1 MRRGIP
7 LGPVQHLLK
16 GLPSYIPSSRR
27 SEASSRLVDVGQ
39 PQIHVAASWGHHQEG
54 GVELHAAD
62 WSDVAS
68 IEHAHLRQPITSSP
82 HMFNDW
88 VKKTYLD
95 NVNHL
100 VTGVCIPCVHP
111 AIRWTGYDVFGVG
124 WETTLDGDAAVV
136 HVTGEGLKVIW
147 TGNVL

>member
-39 PQIHVAASWGHHQEG
+39 PQIHVAASRGHHQEG

-68 IEHAHLRQPITSSP
+68 IEHAHLRQPITSSS

-88 VKKTYLD
+88 VKKI
-95 NVNHL
+95 
-100 VTGVCIPCVHP
+100 GVRDENIKWLIDPKSDD
-111 AIRWTGYDVFGVG
+111 YDKMIKVM
-124 WETTLDGDAAVV
+124 ETRIKK
-136 HVTGEGLKVIW
+136 H
-147 TGNVL
+147 